1 MWKAAKDLEVG
12 VVTINDMP
20 AHVRGYFAFGG
31 FKDSG
36 MGSEG
41 VGYSIDEMTNLKTT
55 VFNLAAG
62 GLGKKEVDAARCRV
76 GMATNPRFK
85 RSYGE

>member
-12 VVTINDMP
+12 EVTINDMP
-20 AHVRGYFAFGG
+20 AHGTGYFAFGG
-31 FKDSG
+31 VKDSG
-36 MGSEG
+36 MGREG

-62 GLGKKEVDAARCRV
+62 RPRQKGGRCGQV
-76 GMATNPRFK
+76 PRWH
-85 RSYGE
+85 GH